1 MFFDLIPNVKFR
13 QILVTKRVTSWNDV
27 TLFVTNVLVPIPES
41 IAADDC
47 VKTKA
52 KPKKRMAAQSAAILF
67 LGFMSSYT
75 WR

>member
-1 MFFDLIPNVKFR
+1 M
-13 QILVTKRVTSWNDV
+13 
-27 TLFVTNVLVPIPES
+27 TNVLVPIPES
-41 IAADDC
+41 IAAADC

-75 WR
+75 WRQLYEPYFWELKTKPSKG